1 MFIHSSTFG
10 KNTINHLLDD
20 VIVTPPRKIKCDLNN
35 KNKRSTDFDGKP
47 THRICNKKVDQEAS
61 NLDDSIEILKENEND
76 ITELPSTNISVKIR
90 WRYHIHRFN
99 TQTVEIIF
107 RLIQ

>member
-1 MFIHSSTFG
+1 MFIHSSTFV
-10 KNTINHLLDD
+10 KNAINHLIDD
-20 VIVTPPRKIKCDLNN
+20 VIVTPPRKVKYDVKD
-35 KNKRSTDFDGKP
+35 KNKSSTDFDGKYIQ
-47 THRICNKKVDQEAS
+47 RKCNKNVDQETS

>member
-1 MFIHSSTFG
+1 MFINSSTFG
-10 KNTINHLLDD
+10 KNAINHLLDD
-20 VIVTPPRKIKCDLNN
+20 VIVTPPRKIKCVLND
-35 KNKRSTDFDGKP
+35 KNKSSTDFDGKH
-47 THRICNKKVDQEAS
+47 THRICNKKVDQDSS
-61 NLDDSIEILKENEND
+61 NHDDSIEILKENEND
-76 ITELPSTNISVKIR
+76 ITELPSTNINVKIR